1 MTDTLI
7 AYRKAQ
13 RKNLQIRLIINLYL
27 EKFSFLNYINR
38 IYFYN
43 YRFFEMEL
51 DSKDR
56 LILSL
61 LQRDVTLGL
70 QTIAQRVGLSPTP
83 CWRRIQKLEQN
94 GVIRAK
100 VALLDKT
107 QLNLGV
113 TVFVSIKTSSHSQ
126 AWLDRFKQLLSEI
139 PEIIEAHR
147 LSGNVDYLLQIVVPD
162 IDRYDVI
169 YKKLIEHLDFADISS
184 AFAMETFKK
193 TTELPTDYQP

>member
-1 MTDTLI
+1 
-7 AYRKAQ
+7 
-13 RKNLQIRLIINLYL
+13 
-27 EKFSFLNYINR
+27 
-38 IYFYN
+38 
-43 YRFFEMEL
+43 MEL
-51 DSKDR
+51 DTKDR
-56 LILSL
+56 LILSI

-126 AWLDRFKQLLSEI
+126 AWLDRFKQLLSDI

-193 TTELPTDYQP
+193 TTELPTDYRPQDNR